1 MSLECSVFGLITTA
15 IFSIFKCCI
24 AESGMALMGTKSI
37 VPAPGTGPEV
47 RCELPGEMMAA
58 VGEGLVFIIMYVFCI
73 PLLRSVL
80 PVDDSMIIRNTM
92 SPEDEGMVNVSVKW

>member
-1 MSLECSVFGLITTA
+1 
-15 IFSIFKCCI
+15 
-24 AESGMALMGTKSI
+24 
-37 VPAPGTGPEV
+37 
-47 RCELPGEMMAA
+47 MAA

-92 SPEDEGMVNVSVKW
+92 SPEGEGMVNVSVKW